1 MPQNLSEPPNS
12 QIDAIMNSSN
22 PSIPFTIRP
31 ALSKAVENA
40 VLGEAHGVLSKR
52 MELVET
58 INYLSIS

>member
-1 MPQNLSEPPNS
+1 
-12 QIDAIMNSSN
+12 MNSSN